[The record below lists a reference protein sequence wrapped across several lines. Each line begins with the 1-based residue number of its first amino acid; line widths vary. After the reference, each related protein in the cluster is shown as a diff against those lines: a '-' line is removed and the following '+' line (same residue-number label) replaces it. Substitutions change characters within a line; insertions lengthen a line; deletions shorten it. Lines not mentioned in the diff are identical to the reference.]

1 MKIEYTARNF
11 TISPAIKKHINDHF
25 KKLNTMLNGATQAHV
40 ILTVGKHHRNV
51 AEIVV
56 NWQDH
61 ALTSKAD
68 TTDMYA
74 SSLQAIDKLHK
85 QVVKLK
91 GKIID
96 RSHHAKSAKSIA
108 PSPIPPV
115 ELEKEAPRIIRS
127 RRYSIKPMTPE
138 EAVLKVEES
147 TDQFLVFRDAE
158 TERIGVLYKRKDGNY
173 GLIEP

>member
-1 MKIEYTARNF
+1 MKIEYTGRNF

-25 KKLNTMLNGATQAHV
+25 KKLDTLLNGASQAHV
-40 ILTVGKHHRNV
+40 ILTVGRHHRHV

-56 NWQDH
+56 NWH
-61 ALTSKAD
+61 ERSLTSKAD

-74 SSLQAIDKLHK
+74 SALQAIDKINK
-85 QVVKLK
+85 QAIKLK

-96 RSHHAKSAKSIA
+96 RAHHAKPAKAVA
-108 PSPIPPV
+108 PSPLPPV
-115 ELEKEAPRIIRS
+115 EPEKDAPRIIRS

-138 EAVLKVEES
+138 EAVLSVQES
-147 TDQFLVFRDAE
+147 ADQFLVFRDSE
-158 TERIGVLYKRKDGNY
+158 TDRIGVIYKRKDGNY